1 MANNKYTRRQKYIS
15 TDGGLTFNPVTPPEY
30 IKGELIETDSV
41 DCGAEA
47 ITWVPV
53 EDVYICES
61 LVSAQYRWVT
71 VSGEYVCVDGDKCS
85 KEKQQVS
92 YDSGSTWTDTGETR
106 AGSVLESH
114 SSDCGH
120 IVPDF
125 FRKGQLLTSDS
136 SISIGDISSTLGV
149 NEDTN
154 EIYLLSERNHR
165 YGNSYSYTSTTF
177 TADFRGN
184 LYYNNEEKGTIQNGI
199 YFVKNQKVAFASENI
214 VKWRNIGE
222 TKWHTSNYFYN
233 FDYNGEKY
241 YPDLCLQYA
250 FGKFL
255 YILDG
260 PDGTYI
266 GKVSMSFDDT
276 PTATCE
282 RVVKINPPSDTT
294 IYTIDR
300 HINTY
305 NLTTQ
310 TAGCMIALMQNGDIL
325 YNYILTINPNSLTYN
340 FIDTGDGEQ
349 KAQIRGTILY
359 NSPINYVYY
368 NQHVYN
374 ITDNS
379 LSDYI
384 NYVYGENA
392 SDISPLLLELYG
404 KTYYWNTDNP
414 EKYNYATK
422 AQKLTQWIAD
432 T

>member
-1 MANNKYTRRQKYIS
+1 
-15 TDGGLTFNPVTPPEY
+15 
-30 IKGELIETDSV
+30 
-41 DCGAEA
+41 
-47 ITWVPV
+47 
-53 EDVYICES
+53 
-61 LVSAQYRWVT
+61 
-71 VSGEYVCVDGDKCS
+71 
-85 KEKQQVS
+85 
-92 YDSGSTWTDTGETR
+92 
-106 AGSVLESH
+106 
-114 SSDCGH
+114 
-120 IVPDF
+120 
-125 FRKGQLLTSDS
+125 
-136 SISIGDISSTLGV
+136 
-149 NEDTN
+149 
-154 EIYLLSERNHR
+154 
-165 YGNSYSYTSTTF
+165 
-177 TADFRGN
+177 
-184 LYYNNEEKGTIQNGI
+184 
-199 YFVKNQKVAFASENI
+199 
-214 VKWRNIGE
+214 
-222 TKWHTSNYFYN
+222 
-233 FDYNGEKY
+233 
-241 YPDLCLQYA
+241 
-250 FGKFL
+250 
-255 YILDG
+255 
-260 PDGTYI
+260 
-266 GKVSMSFDDT
+266 MSFDDT
-276 PTATCE
+276 PTATCK

-422 AQKLTQWIAD
+422 AQKLTQ
-432 T
+432 